1 MEINEFVEKIKED
14 GFENIESF
22 IKTNYIPVK
31 VKQDIALRTL
41 EQCTRNDNGF
51 IHLDQFIENI
61 YFSMFMFNAYTEV
74 NVSEDFDML
83 LEEYDKLCS
92 IGVLDLIKELYFEDY
107 TRAERIL
114 SYEEG
119 KLIRQNSIEASFA
132 QIASGINVS
141 LTTLADSLV
150 RKIDGFDINSI
161 LPEGTDI
168 DELLSTLDKLK

>member
-31 VKQDIALRTL
+31 IKQDIALRTL

-92 IGVLDLIKELYFEDY
+92 IGALDLIKELYFEDY

-119 KLIRQNSIEASFA
+119 KLIYQNSAEASFA
-132 QIASGINVS
+132 QIASSINEN
-141 LTTLADSLV
+141 LTILTDSLA